1 MHRSS
6 SIYFQV
12 VHFLISCVIPVSP
25 WAFVSSSTKGAM
37 EEADS
42 FDHLALTEW
51 VIGETFRTL
60 GATLTRQFRT
70 QYIAL
75 LP

>member
-1 MHRSS
+1 
-6 SIYFQV
+6 
-12 VHFLISCVIPVSP
+12 
-25 WAFVSSSTKGAM
+25 M

-42 FDHLALTEW
+42 FDHLALIEW

-60 GATLTRQFRT
+60 GETLTRQFRT

>member
-1 MHRSS
+1 
-6 SIYFQV
+6 
-12 VHFLISCVIPVSP
+12 
-25 WAFVSSSTKGAM
+25 M

-51 VIGETFRTL
+51 VIG
-60 GATLTRQFRT
+60 ATLTRQFRT